1 MMLNKLNAERLS
13 KCPYC
18 NKALTDREIQALNDF
33 LAGATG
39 KGGVKS
45 SEQSLAALLSKQ
57 LIKHNFS
64 GRQGQGIQYLVIH
77 DTGNARSGADAL
89 AHQKYFG
96 SGNKNASAHYFVDS
110 KRIVQV
116 IEDAQASWH
125 CGDGYG
131 KYGISNQNS
140 IGIELC
146 INSDGDYGQMLD
158 HAVLLIRHLAD
169 QYKIPKAKIVRHY
182 DASRK
187 ICPGTMS
194 ANNWQKWQAF
204 LKRLG

>member
-1 MMLNKLNAERLS
+1 MNEEREVMMLNKLNAERLG

-18 NKALTDREIQALNDF
+18 NKELTEQDVYKNGVNEIQ
-33 LAGATG
+33 
-39 KGGVKS
+39 KS
-45 SEQSLAALLSKQ
+45 RQTIASLLSKN

-64 GRQGQGIQYLVIH
+64 GRNGQAIRYLVIH
-77 DTGNARSGADAL
+77 DTGNARRGADAL

-116 IEDAQASWH
+116 IEDKEASWH

-146 INSDGDYGQMLD
+146 INSDGDYEEMLD
-158 HAVLLIRHLAD
+158 NAVLLIQHLAD
-169 QYKIPKAKIVRHY
+169 KYKIPKTRSVRHY

-187 ICPGTMS
+187 ICPRSMS
-194 ANNWQKWQAF
+194 ANNWQKWQEF
-204 LKRLG
+204 MKRFG